1 MTAAPRLRCGS
12 GLLDPVAVSAS
23 FTIGPVNHEQVIQN
37 ISASDITLTLPND
50 MPPGFAFI
58 VDQADTGLIIFAA
71 ATGASI
77 VNRQDFDRTAGQ
89 DAMMSV
95 YVRSN
100 VDGRSAVYVLSGD
113 GATA

>member
-37 ISASDITLTLPND
+37 LSATDITLTLPND
-50 MPPGFAFI
+50 LPTGFAFI
-58 VDQADTGLIIFAA
+58 VDQTSDGAMIFAA
-71 ATGASI
+71 ATGATL
-77 VNRQDFDRTAGQ
+77 VNASDFDRTSGPG
-89 DAMMSV
+89 AMMHA

-100 VDGRSAVYVLSGD
+100 SDGRSAVYVLCGD
-113 GATA
+113 GA